1 MLCPILSGY
10 LSDVSIIGRKSK
22 RQAFNDMVW
31 EVQCCF
37 DDGSVSNVVYNFAKV
52 VFNNAIDDAYLA
64 IRDEHV
70 SGQYRSLPVTVQK
83 FADMFNIIYL
93 HSVPSL
99 IKRAEKI
106 KMEEHPFRMQM
117 LAFLHDALPLAN
129 IMEYLKGKVVKRQ
142 PKPVEEQKIGY
153 RPPVVS
159 TEAEKMVVALL
170 EWVTETAYTKLVVA
184 ITDHMHTELRAFV
197 EAVKGDA
204 KLTSYDFFIKN
215 RKRFP
220 DHLMYEM
227 ADKVVGLTDISLIA
241 VVFWGKATAIADE
254 YRTNFV
260 HKNFRKIASIIEAK
274 GGYSDAKV
282 LDHTADLIG
291 LSGTFMFKFADGSSF
306 ATVNKVVYSVSILG
320 TPFNRFPLTF
330 HDVVMPDGTKMGQP
344 SQERMNTIFVK
355 G

>member
-1 MLCPILSGY
+1 M
-10 LSDVSIIGRKSK
+10 
-22 RQAFNDMVW
+22 A
-31 EVQCCF
+31 
-37 DDGSVSNVVYNFAKV
+37 
-52 VFNNAIDDAYLA
+52 
-64 IRDEHV
+64 
-70 SGQYRSLPVTVQK
+70 
-83 FADMFNIIYL
+83 
-93 HSVPSL
+93 
-99 IKRAEKI
+99 
-106 KMEEHPFRMQM
+106 
-117 LAFLHDALPLAN
+117 
-129 IMEYLKGKVVKRQ
+129 KRQ

-153 RPPVVS
+153 HPPVVS

-170 EWVTETAYTKLVVA
+170 EGVTETAYTKLVAA

-197 EAVKGDA
+197 EAVKDDA

-220 DHLMYEM
+220 NHLMYEM

-241 VVFWGKATAIADE
+241 VVFWGKATAIANE

-282 LDHTADLIG
+282 LDHTVDLTG

-306 ATVNKVVYSVSILG
+306 TTVNKVVYSVSILG

-330 HDVVMPDGTKMGQP
+330 HEVVMPDGTKMGQP
-344 SQERMNTIFVK
+344 SQERMNTVFVK